1 MPSSERSTR
10 DPFRLLIPILLI
22 LAIPLAHLTPVGV
35 ALMERG
41 WVMAGAG
48 GAFFAI
54 MMMVSGVRVTFAG
67 QTDALGTAAWLL
79 MLAYLVHQ
87 FEEHGIDLTGRT
99 YHFITYANGAL
110 AELYPDGGLRLTEL
124 SIYRINTLLV
134 WVPFLLAIW
143 AGRRFP
149 WVGLAAAGLMLTN
162 SGLHIF
168 QTFTRGEYNPGL
180 ATAVVLFLPISLNY
194 FSVSR
199 RYAGTG
205 ILSAIAAVAFG
216 IAAHAALPFV
226 IEEAAA
232 AEWTSRLAGI
242 FATLALA
249 PLIANIL
256 YRMFRRSPS

>member
-1 MPSSERSTR
+1 MPSSEHSLS

-22 LAIPLAHLTPVGV
+22 LLIPLAHLTPAGV

-41 WVMAGAG
+41 WVLVGAG

-54 MMMVSGVRVTFAG
+54 MMLVSGVRVTVAG
-67 QTDALGTAAWLL
+67 RTDALGTAAWFL

-87 FEEHGIDLTGRT
+87 FEEHGIDLAGRT
-99 YHFITYANGAL
+99 YHFITYANGVL
-110 AELYPDGGLRLTEL
+110 ADRYPDSETQLTEL

-162 SGLHIF
+162 SALHISL
-168 QTFTRGEYNPGL
+168 TFARGEYNPGL
-180 ATAVVLFLPISLNY
+180 ATAVVLFLPISLYY

-199 RYAGTG
+199 RYASTGTFSV
-205 ILSAIAAVAFG
+205 IAAIAFG
-216 IAAHAALPFV
+216 VVAHAALPLV

-232 AEWTSRLAGI
+232 TEWSPRLAGI

-249 PLIANIL
+249 PLISNIL
-256 YRMFRRSPS
+256 YRIFRRAPS